1 MTKKNNSLDF
11 TEFISKDNKTTS
23 AKSAAEK
30 LRGKTAT
37 PPVKPQKKSAAVK
50 PTEEPSNEPKDVE
63 TTTQE
68 QKVLIENQ
76 PKNPKEF
83 LDYFEKNFTSE
94 SSDLIAIDRALKNKL
109 ALLCSTNRKTSQLT
123 LVSNIVQEWFDTHE
137 KEVNKLFRTVF
148 K

>member
-1 MTKKNNSLDF
+1 MTKKNSSLNFTDF
-11 TEFISKDNKTTS
+11 IGKDNNTTS

-37 PPVKPQKKSAAVK
+37 PPVKPQKKSAAVIL
-50 PTEEPSNEPKDVE
+50 TEEPSNETTEVE

-68 QKVLIENQ
+68 QKVVTENQ
-76 PKNPKEF
+76 SKNQKEF

>member
-1 MTKKNNSLDF
+1 MTKKNSSLNF
-11 TEFISKDNKTTS
+11 TDFISKDNNTTS

-37 PPVKPQKKSAAVK
+37 PPVKPQKKSASVK
-50 PTEEPSNEPKDVE
+50 LTEEPSNETTEVE

-68 QKVLIENQ
+68 QKVVTENQ
-76 PKNPKEF
+76 SKNQKEF